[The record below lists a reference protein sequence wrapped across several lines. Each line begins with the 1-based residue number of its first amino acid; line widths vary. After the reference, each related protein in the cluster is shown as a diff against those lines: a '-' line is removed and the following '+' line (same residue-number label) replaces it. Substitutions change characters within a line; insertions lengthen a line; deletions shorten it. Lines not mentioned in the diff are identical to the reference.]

1 MLHATGTALLGV
13 LLLAVLA
20 AGQAVMRSR
29 WRFWCRECGQLFQ
42 MPWYRLLFCRHVH
55 EDWLL
60 RCPHCGHPLGLYRR
74 YAFKKCPFCGQPL
87 DDNM

>member
-1 MLHATGTALLGV
+1 MLHAIGTALLGV

-60 RCPHCGHPLGLYRR
+60 RCPHCGHRGWCTARKSEKERR
-74 YAFKKCPFCGQPL
+74 
-87 DDNM
+87 